1 MLGSM
6 WYAGLRRIIYDALWA
21 LPSRLLSATLG
32 IAGILATLSPEN
44 FKKWF
49 AQVMTADQIQHYGG
63 VAILVTLCY
72 WAHLFFVKPNKDN
85 DPSAI
90 TQVAENHS
98 SNINAN
104 SIGQVNQYIGHPPQ
118 NPEGLCI

>member
-1 MLGSM
+1 M

-72 WAHLFFVKPNKDN
+72 WALLFFVKPNKDN